1 MSPINRSSPPQEAG
15 RGGGK
20 EGTTPRVLC
29 HAAREDG
36 RRGNSLIYLLIYPSE
51 STSCTWCSVRC
62 DGSRKSIFT
71 EILSSPLP
79 RDTLSQDGEKRF
91 LPLSYPFLRRE
102 TLRPVSERPDTK
114 PIRPS
119 AYTTCTWHLGDGGL
133 IIFSFNYSRL
143 SARPQHRRRTIPGP
157 SVPDSLRRPR
167 DTKCFALM

>member
-1 MSPINRSSPPQEAG
+1 MARSLVFFTNVTYKPLKHRLKKSDEVEG
-15 RGGGK
+15 RK
-20 EGTTPRVLC
+20 APLLRVPRQ
-29 HAAREDG
+29 AAREDA

-71 EILSSPLP
+71 EILSSSLP

-102 TLRPVSERPDTK
+102 TLRLVSERPDTK

-119 AYTTCTWHLGDGGL
+119 AYTMCT
-133 IIFSFNYSRL
+133 
-143 SARPQHRRRTIPGP
+143 
-157 SVPDSLRRPR
+157 
-167 DTKCFALM
+167 